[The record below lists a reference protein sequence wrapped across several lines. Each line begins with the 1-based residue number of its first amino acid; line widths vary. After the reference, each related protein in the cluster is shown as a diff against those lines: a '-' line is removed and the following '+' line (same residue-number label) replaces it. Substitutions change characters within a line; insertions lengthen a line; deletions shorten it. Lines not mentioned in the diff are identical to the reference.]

1 MAAFFYFDLVF
12 LILYSDALLV
22 KYHTVQDYD
31 VLKGREIL
39 SLPKRP
45 IQASHNE
52 PV

>member
-1 MAAFFYFDLVF
+1 MAGFLYFDIVF

-45 IQASHNE
+45 IQASYNE

>member
-12 LILYSDALLV
+12 LRLYSDALLV

-39 SLPKRP
+39 SLSKRP
-45 IQASHNE
+45 IQVSHNE